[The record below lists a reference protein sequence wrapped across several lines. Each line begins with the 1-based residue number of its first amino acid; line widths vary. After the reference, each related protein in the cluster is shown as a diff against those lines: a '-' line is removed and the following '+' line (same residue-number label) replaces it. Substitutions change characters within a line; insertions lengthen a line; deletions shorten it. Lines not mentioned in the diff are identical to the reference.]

1 MNKREVI
8 SAVSERSGVSPED
21 SIKVLETFEEV
32 FSEEITRSKWKG
44 TVFEYIYD
52 ILTRIRDKRNNR
64 NIA

>member
-1 MNKREVI
+1 MNKREII
-8 SAVSERSGVSPED
+8 STVSERSGVSPKD

-32 FSEEITRSKWKG
+32 FSEEITRCKWKG

-52 ILTRIRDKRNNR
+52 ILIRIRDKRNNR